1 LTDLSVERVG
11 FGYAHFHAG
20 LIPGV
25 DSQAAIEQN
34 FGFLRGK
41 TLLLAGAS
49 GLIGSNLVHFIQY
62 LNAAFGYNVSLIGLI
77 RKRAGTER
85 GADYLFGP
93 DPQLTWLEADLTD
106 SELFQRLS
114 QSSFQRLDYII
125 HAGVSAQPRDFVDSP
140 IEIMQSTYLGTSS
153 LLELAEAQQARFLL
167 LSSSEVYG
175 NPQLLGGAEQLRR
188 FTETDFAPLP
198 IPSPRAS
205 YPESKRAAEV
215 LCAAYVN
222 ERSVD
227 AVIARPGVVFGAS
240 LNAARPGARADL
252 EFINAAANRQ
262 NIVLQS
268 TGQRVR
274 SYISAQDCARALC
287 FLLGHGASGGAYNIA
302 DPNNELSLL
311 SFASTVAQLAEVD
324 CLLPNDLPPTHP
336 PTYGSLRLDASKL
349 ASLGWSPNYRLTDAL
364 KIAITQQRIYN
375 AKPQPHP

>member
-1 LTDLSVERVG
+1 
-11 FGYAHFHAG
+11 
-20 LIPGV
+20 
-25 DSQAAIEQN
+25 
-34 FGFLRGK
+34 
-41 TLLLAGAS
+41 
-49 GLIGSNLVHFIQY
+49 
-62 LNAAFGYNVSLIGLI
+62 
-77 RKRAGTER
+77 
-85 GADYLFGP
+85 
-93 DPQLTWLEADLTD
+93 
-106 SELFQRLS
+106 
-114 QSSFQRLDYII
+114 
-125 HAGVSAQPRDFVDSP
+125 
-140 IEIMQSTYLGTSS
+140 MQSTYLGTFS
-153 LLELAEAQQARFLL
+153 LLELAQAQQARFLL

-274 SYISAQDCARALC
+274 SYLSAQDCARAIC
-287 FLLGHGASGGAYNIA
+287 FLLGHGASGASYNIA
-302 DPNNELSLL
+302 DPDNELSLL
-311 SFASTVAQLAEVD
+311 SFASALAQLAEVD
-324 CLLPNDLPPTHP
+324 CVLPDDSAPANVSATPTPPSATAETSASGAPTSP
-336 PTYGSLRLDASKL
+336 PAYGSLRLDASKL
-349 ASLGWSPNYRLTDAL
+349 FQLGWTPSYRMNQAL
-364 KIAITQQRIYN
+364 KIAITQQRLYN
-375 AKPQPHP
+375 AKSQFHTDRIENRYRPTTPL